1 MNFKLR
7 GTNVIALELL
17 TNRKNFSLEEI
28 KKFIAERKQVLK
40 GTRLVICVEDCVLT
54 PEDIRELTT
63 SLKGET
69 DFMFCGFRTN
79 VKENKELCS
88 RLGIP
93 CEITDFELEKKN
105 ERATNEEVKFYRKTL
120 RSGDRISSS
129 GDLIVTGNVNPGAEI
144 EAGGNVYVMGNLM
157 GFVKAGIGK
166 SEGEV
171 RALYFRAPV
180 LEICGKIISFDR
192 REAYINF
199 KIKVKNGKL
208 IIEHGLKEKEWQIR

>member
-17 TNRKNFSLEEI
+17 TNKENFNLENI
-28 KKFIAERKQVLK
+28 KKFIAERKQILK
-40 GTRLVICVEDCVLT
+40 GTRLVVCVEDYLLSL
-54 PEDIRELTT
+54 EDVRKLVD
-63 SLKGET
+63 SLKGEA
-69 DFMFCGFRTN
+69 DFVFCGFRTN

-93 CEITDFELEKKN
+93 CEITNFELEKKN

-120 RSGDRISSS
+120 RSGDRVTSS
-129 GDLIVTGNVNPGAEI
+129 GDLIVMGDVNPGAEV

-171 RALYFRAPV
+171 RALYFRAPI
-180 LEICGKIISFDR
+180 LEICGKTISFDR
-192 REAYINF
+192 QEAYINF

-208 IIEHGLKEKEWQIR
+208 IVEHGLKEKEWQIR